1 MKSPLFVFA
10 LSSVLFSCQ
19 PDTVG
24 VDDID
29 IIANPLIAVPIGE
42 INLTMDNLLTPD
54 DSLIYD
60 DNTTYKLVVAQ
71 DSVFGISVNDLI
83 TLPAQSPSTS
93 SISMGTIGVDN
104 VSLSNG
110 ITLGT
115 IANSANLTDISA
127 AHNMNAP
134 FPAIAETNLG
144 VFGGGGFGSFTSAN
158 FSAGSLDLSL
168 TNNWPVPVN
177 LNVDLVDNTASAPGA
192 AAPVILSYTL
202 LNVSPGSTST
212 AVGNLIGKTLP
223 SNIGFS
229 ITSITTTYSAS
240 ELIDTTNTLDLLISS
255 QNLQV
260 YSAVTQIATQDISS
274 DTQYVD
280 LSTGG
285 SEELRELR
293 FQTASFDFEFTSSL
307 AEDIE
312 LTLGFPGS
320 DKNGVEVDTVITIA
334 SGQTTTGS
342 INLNNTILDLTTD
355 PSQAHSKLPV
365 AVTAKMIGSGN
376 LVTVDSSDALSM
388 EFEMTNLQFGHIKGY
403 FGTQQIVIDPG
414 NVPLSIDFLEN
425 FEGSISFSD
434 PSISMDITNSIG
446 LPIELALDFS
456 SFGDGTTFPLNGPNY
471 VLPYPTVLGNTET
484 GTLVFDNTNSQIVDV
499 FTLPKDSISY
509 GGNVNVNHDTTTF
522 GTQNFVTNTSAIS
535 GNLLMELPFSIT
547 ASGLT
552 FGDTLAQELDL
563 SSSIP
568 DSVAI
573 EEVTLHMLNT
583 TTLPLNATIEL
594 KFYDESWVLVH
605 SETLSLLESGIPNSN
620 GIVTSANAV
629 STDLALE
636 GAALEAVL
644 SSSAIIAEASME
656 TYDGGT
662 TPVKLR
668 TDATIGIS
676 LGIDIKV
683 GANIDIL

>member
-1 MKSPLFVFA
+1 MKRPLFVFA

-115 IANSANLTDISA
+115 VANSANLTTISA

-144 VFGGGGFGSFTSAN
+144 VFGGGGFGSFTSAS

-168 TNNWPVPVN
+168 TNNWPVPVT
-177 LNVDLVDNTASAPGA
+177 LNVDLVDKTNSNAT
-192 AAPVILSYTL
+192 ILSYVL
-202 LNVSPGSTST
+202 PNVPAGGTVT
-212 AVGNLIGKTLP
+212 AAGDLTGKSLP
-223 SNIGFS
+223 NNIGFS
-229 ITSITTTYSAS
+229 ITSLTSGSSTSA
-240 ELIDTTNTLDLLISS
+240 LIDTTDALDLLISS

-307 AEDIE
+307 AEDME

-320 DKNGVEVDTVITIA
+320 DKNGVEVDTIITIA

-414 NVPLSIDFLEN
+414 NVPLAIDFLEN
-425 FEGSISFSD
+425 FEGAISFSD

-509 GGNVNVNHDTTTF
+509 GGNVNVNHDTATF

-594 KFYDESWVLVH
+594 KFYDENWVLVH
-605 SETLSLLESGIPNSN
+605 SETVSLLESGIPNSN

-683 GANIDIL
+683 GANIEIL